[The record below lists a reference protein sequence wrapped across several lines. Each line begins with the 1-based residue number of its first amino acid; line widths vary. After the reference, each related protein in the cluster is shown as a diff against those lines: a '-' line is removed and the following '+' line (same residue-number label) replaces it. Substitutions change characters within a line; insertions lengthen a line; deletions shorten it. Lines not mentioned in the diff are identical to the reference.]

1 MTEAPMFSMSSG
13 RARSSFT
20 VIDHMMD
27 TMANCHVV
35 RWLGGHGVSSL
46 DATVTGATF
55 AGAKGYSP
63 KATVKRNTPGNLV
76 GGLT

>member
-1 MTEAPMFSMSSG
+1 
-13 RARSSFT
+13 
-20 VIDHMMD
+20 
-27 TMANCHVV
+27 MANCHVG
-35 RWLGGHGVSSL
+35 RWLGGHGVSAL

>member
-1 MTEAPMFSMSSG
+1 MTEAPTFSMSSG
-13 RARSSFT
+13 RARSSFA
-20 VIDHMMD
+20 VDAQIDH
-27 TMANCHVV
+27 MANCHVD
-35 RWLGGHGVSSL
+35 RWLGGHGVSAI

-63 KATVKRNTPGNLV
+63 TTTVKRLTPGNLA